1 LKRVNP
7 TLPKGSSAFTG
18 AAVNLGA
25 YLYLT
30 YFKEGN
36 HDCYCDI

>member
-18 AAVNLGA
+18 TAVNSGT

-30 YFKEGN
+30 
-36 HDCYCDI
+36 